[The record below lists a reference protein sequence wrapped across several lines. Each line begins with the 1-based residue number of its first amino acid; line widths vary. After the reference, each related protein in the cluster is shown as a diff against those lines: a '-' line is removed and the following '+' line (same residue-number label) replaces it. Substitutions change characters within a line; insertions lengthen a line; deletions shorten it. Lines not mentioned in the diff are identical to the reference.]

1 MDIYIGYCFLIAA
14 NKYAELHGHQKK
26 EGKKDGGKKEKAKST
41 PKKKVCLASVFRTK
55 ENLF

>member
-26 EGKKDGGKKEKAKST
+26 EGKKDGGKKDKAKST
-41 PKKKVCLASVFRTK
+41 PKKKVCLASV
-55 ENLF
+55 LV